1 MVSAVNFLQEI
12 DELKKTNADSNQVK
26 ILMLRQKV
34 ANLKSVRDKHE
45 SVRMSD
51 IQRMPHRG

>member
-1 MVSAVNFLQEI
+1 MVSTVNFLQEI
-12 DELKKTNADSNQVK
+12 EKLKKTNADSNQVK

-34 ANLKSVRDKHE
+34 ANLKSVRDMHE

-51 IQRMPHRG
+51 II

>member
-1 MVSAVNFLQEI
+1 MISAVTFLQEI
-12 DELKKTNADSNQVK
+12 EKLKKTNADSNQVK

-45 SVRMSD
+45 SVGMLD
-51 IQRMPHRG
+51 IHCIVYAT

>member
-12 DELKKTNADSNQVK
+12 ENLNADSNQVK

-51 IQRMPHRG
+51 I

>member
-12 DELKKTNADSNQVK
+12 EKLKKTNADTNQVK

-34 ANLKSVRDKHE
+34 ANSKSVRDKHE

-51 IQRMPHRG
+51 II